1 MSIPINP
8 VSPRVQ
14 YTATGAQ
21 TVFNVPFPFFA
32 NADLAVYLT
41 PSGSEPDD
49 LADILV
55 YSTDYTVTGAD
66 NENGGTVTLNTGAA
80 TGDIIT
86 IVRDMTEERL
96 SLYLQGGL
104 FTADQVND
112 DFSRDVMMSQQ
123 NQMQTQTLTP
133 HYQYTAPVS
142 MPDLILP
149 QLGAGDCWVMNSSA
163 TEIEAIEFSTGG
175 GGSGS
180 VTAILPT
187 TTNALTKFANTG
199 GTIQDSGIIE
209 SSAGVITGIVSI
221 NGDAWPPDGSVWV
234 SAAINTSMVANN
246 NYYTIA
252 PGGNLL
258 MALPTSI
265 AAGTILHVVGFG
277 STGWTI
283 TQAAG
288 QLIYFGSHA
297 TTLGAG
303 GSLVSTNAH
312 DAVELLCVAANTTF
326 TVISAVGNLTYV

>member
-8 VSPRVQ
+8 VSPRIQ
-14 YTATGAQ
+14 YTATGGQ

-41 PSGSEPDD
+41 PVGNEPDD
-49 LADILV
+49 SADILV
-55 YSTDYTVTGAD
+55 YSTDYTVTGAG
-66 NENGGTVTLNTGAA
+66 NENGGTVTLVVPA
-80 TGDIIT
+80 TAGDIIT

-104 FTADQVND
+104 FTAEQVND

-133 HYQYTAPVS
+133 HYPYTAPIGV
-142 MPDLILP
+142 PDLILP

-163 TEIEAIEFSTGG
+163 TAIEAVDFNTGG
-175 GGSGS
+175 GGTGS

-187 TTNALTKFANTG
+187 TTNAITKFANTG

-221 NGDAWPPDGSVWV
+221 NGDPWPPDGSVWV
-234 SAAINTSMVANN
+234 TAAVNTSMAANN

-252 PGGNLL
+252 PGGTLL
-258 MALPTSI
+258 MALPTAI
-265 AAGTILHVVGFG
+265 AAGTILRLVGYG

-288 QLIYFGSHA
+288 QIIYFGAQA

-303 GSLVSTNAH
+303 GSVSSTNAH
-312 DAVELLCVAANTTF
+312 DAIELLCVAANTTF
-326 TVISAVGNLTYV
+326 TVISSLGNLTYV